1 VSEERQI
8 FGIAPV
14 LLVADVVKAHDY
26 YAEMLGFRSPRMWGD
41 PPGFCIA
48 KRDGCDV
55 MLSQAEPGNGVHPNG
70 DHEGRI
76 DAYFYV
82 RDADALHAEFKAKGA
97 EIILEPEDQVYGMR
111 ETMVRDIDGHVLCFG
126 HDLTGA
132 A

>member
-1 VSEERQI
+1 MNGAAQI

-14 LLVADVVKAHDY
+14 LLVADVIKAHDY
-26 YAEMLGFRSPRMWGD
+26 YAEKLGFRSPRMWGD
-41 PPGFCIA
+41 PPVFCIA

-55 MLSQAEPGNGVHPNG
+55 MLSQVEPGNAVHPNG

-82 RDADALHAEFKAKGA
+82 RDADALHAEFQASGA
-97 EIILEPEDQVYGMR
+97 EIVLGPEDQVYGMR

-126 HDLTGA
+126 HDISGSA
-132 A
+132 